1 MTEREYVL
9 GTGDDELARL
19 ALQNRLWGDVSA
31 KAFRR
36 AELRMGHRVLD
47 VGCGPGYAS
56 FDMADVVTRYGS
68 VLGIDESPAFIA
80 QAKQMAEARGIAH
93 FDGVVGDVQDLD
105 TVLANEQPFDFAYA
119 RWVLCFVPDP
129 EAVIRGIANALAP
142 GGRVAIQDYFDYG
155 SMTCAPR
162 CRSHDLAVQATM
174 RSWRER
180 GGDPDIGQRLPAMFA
195 DHGLQLDDVRAH
207 LRIARGS
214 DTMFA
219 WPKTWWHT
227 FGPKLVA
234 MGELKQSEC
243 DELID
248 DLKHLEQGTGFI
260 QCPAVY
266 EFQATRSR

>member
-19 ALQNRLWGDVSA
+19 AMQNRLWGDVSTQ
-31 KAFRR
+31 AFRR

-56 FDMADVVTRYGS
+56 FDLADVVTRYGS
-68 VLGIDESPAFIA
+68 VLGVDESATFVR
-80 QAKQMAEARGIAH
+80 QAEQMAEARGIH
-93 FDGVVGDVQDLD
+93 NFEGIVGDVQKLD
-105 TVLANEQPFDFAYA
+105 EHLQGREPFDFAYA

-129 EAVIRGIANALAP
+129 EAVVRGIANGLAP
-142 GGRVAIQDYFDYG
+142 GGRVVIQDYFDYG
-155 SMTCAPR
+155 AMTMAPR
-162 CRSHDLAVQATM
+162 RRSHDRAVQATM

-180 GGDPDIGQRLPAMFA
+180 GGDPDIGQRLPQMLA
-195 DHGLQLDDVRAH
+195 DHGLRLDDIRAH
-207 LRIARGS
+207 LRVARGR

-227 FGPKLVA
+227 FAPKLVA
-234 MGELKQSEC
+234 MGELEQSDC

-248 DLKHLEQGTGFI
+248 DIAELEKSNGFL

-266 EFQATRSR
+266 EFLATKV